1 MRIDLMHIR
10 CALEKTGDVVYP
22 ITAGIVGKQ
31 LYTASVS
38 VVGVLNLN
46 LGELVDFDRGFI
58 SDTSNSL
65 CC

>member
-1 MRIDLMHIR
+1 MK
-10 CALEKTGDVVYP
+10 EKTGDVVYP

-38 VVGVLNLN
+38 VVGSEGAVDVLNLN
-46 LGELVDFDRGFI
+46 FSELVDFDGEFI
-58 SDTSNSL
+58 SDTINSH